1 MHRLDEWVLRMSQLL
16 KIKNFE
22 ERRRAIKRSC
32 VYGMGNFC
40 SGRANPDMLRRR
52 IARIKNRASILSA
65 EGVRL
70 RRLKRTKEVMKNN
83 RKGVKNHEK
92 LCR

>member
-22 ERRRAIKRSC
+22 ERRRAVKRDS

-40 SGRANPDMLRRR
+40 NGRANRGYVKAEDCVDKKPCEYFIDGRCTFEKIKENRRS
-52 IARIKNRASILSA
+52 N
-65 EGVRL
+65 
-70 RRLKRTKEVMKNN
+70 
-83 RKGVKNHEK
+83 EK
-92 LCR
+92 